1 MAMKIKV
8 PCYNGCTSTK
18 TGKPK
23 MVKTTTQFFGGK
35 DANETLLI
43 VRCQGCYKCGWNRGV
58 VRTAKVR

>member
-1 MAMKIKV
+1 MTQKIKV
-8 PCYNGCTSTK
+8 PCYNGCKSTR

-23 MVKTTTQFFGGK
+23 MVNTTANFYGGR
-35 DANETLLI
+35 DSSETLLM